1 MAHTYSMETIVLQTH
16 NVGEAD
22 RFCILFTKE
31 KGKIAARARGV
42 RKLTSRF
49 GGSVLPLS
57 HITAEIREG
66 SAGYMITGAARIREF
81 PHTNIGAFM
90 LAQQG
95 LELLINT
102 LQDEDALPE
111 IFDATLHF
119 LEECSDNK
127 EHTIIPFTLQLLHL
141 FGLLPDKESIGRFGQ
156 HSQDQIAYMEQ
167 SITGE
172 WDTLQ
177 TLTPEEKKA
186 FSALCSSLISEIS
199 MRPLHTGSVM
209 KDMRAIGSLR

>member
-1 MAHTYSMETIVLQTH
+1 METIVLQTH

-42 RKLTSRF
+42 RKLTTRF

-66 SAGYMITGAARIREF
+66 SAGYMITGATRLKDF
-81 PHTNIGAFM
+81 PHDNINAFM

-102 LQDEDALPE
+102 LQDEESLPE

-119 LEECSDNK
+119 LQECSSNK
-127 EHTIIPFTLQLLHL
+127 EHTIVPYTLQLLHL
-141 FGLLPDKESIGRFGQ
+141 FGLLPDKESIVRFGQ
-156 HSQDQIAYMEQ
+156 HSTNQIAYMEQ
-167 SITGE
+167 SITGN
-172 WDTLQ
+172 WDTLEA
-177 TLTPEEKKA
+177 LLPEEKKA
-186 FSALCSSLISEIS
+186 FSQLCSSLISEIS
-199 MRPLHTGSVM
+199 MRPLQTGSVM
-209 KDMRAIGSLR
+209 RDMKIIAKTG